1 MIFWAPLVM
10 VAYTRKHSQTIVLV
24 SHQTELDVNEN
35 LHQAP
40 VILRT
45 MDIKN
50 LNRIFHLVKTP
61 SVAQK
66 VYLI

>member
-24 SHQTELDVNEN
+24 SHQPELDVNEN

-45 MDIKN
+45 VELGALKVCRIK
-50 LNRIFHLVKTP
+50 RP
-61 SVAQK
+61 K
-66 VYLI
+66 VDEKGH